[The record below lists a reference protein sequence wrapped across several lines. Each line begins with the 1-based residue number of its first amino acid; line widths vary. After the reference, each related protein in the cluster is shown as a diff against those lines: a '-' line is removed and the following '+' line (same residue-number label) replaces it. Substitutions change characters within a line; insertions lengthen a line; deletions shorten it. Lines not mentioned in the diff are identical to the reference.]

1 MSFDIL
7 TSVKN
12 ALFSGKSS
20 NSKNRL
26 LGLQDFYLT
35 ATERGFAR
43 DFHLRVT
50 QIGDSTL
57 GNEDLIYIR
66 SATIPE
72 RVITTDSVYFRGF
85 KYNVPL
91 TASYPGSDSWTI
103 EILMDKKYEIYD
115 KLEKWHRSYF
125 NENTFIGREIPTFDK
140 IIELIA
146 IDDQLNTIKK
156 YRLYGCFPC
165 KLGSIKYNLGG
176 AGAPVSVELTLA
188 YQYWTS
194 ETISVSNAQS
204 QSLLDK
210 FLSGLRTVTG
220 VIQSGTNVVRAIR
233 SI

>member
-1 MSFDIL
+1 
-7 TSVKN
+7 
-12 ALFSGKSS
+12 
-20 NSKNRL
+20 
-26 LGLQDFYLT
+26 
-35 ATERGFAR
+35 
-43 DFHLRVT
+43 
-50 QIGDSTL
+50 
-57 GNEDLIYIR
+57 
-66 SATIPE
+66 
-72 RVITTDSVYFRGF
+72 
-85 KYNVPL
+85 
-91 TASYPGSDSWTI
+91 
-103 EILMDKKYEIYD
+103 MDKKYEIYD